1 MDITDIVLGERT
13 TYAQVE
19 QGLVL
24 ALVKEIS
31 EEVRAEIKR
40 AVAEAIR
47 EELKNDDRHL
57 SRL

>member
-1 MDITDIVLGERT
+1 MES
-13 TYAQVE
+13 YAVNVE
-19 QGLVL
+19 NNLVL

-47 EELKNDDRHL
+47 EELLNDSEHL